1 MATSAPLTIHL
12 WVPNCAPGTG
22 GIQSFSR
29 CLIQAVAA
37 EFPEARL
44 RVISMNDVVA
54 PPLEQDTREF
64 TFHAAGSWPGKL
76 RSLYFTAQ
84 LLKAALLERPDLILS
99 THVNFTPVARWLKQV
114 YRIPYTAVAHGVD
127 VWGLQNRKVIDG
139 IRKANRILAVSRFT
153 RESLLRE
160 MALPPELVHVFPN
173 TVVADEFRLGPKPDY
188 LLKRYGLQ
196 PDQPTILT
204 VTRLAGEER
213 YKGYE
218 QVLEALPELQKRVP
232 NVRYVLGGKGDDKP
246 RIEALIK
253 ERGLESCVTLAGF
266 IPEAELTDHYNLCD
280 VFAMPSRKEGFGI
293 VFLEAMV
300 CGKPVIAGNQ
310 DGSVDPLVDGQ
321 MGVLI
326 NPESV
331 PELTD
336 ALAAVLTGTHPLA
349 ILRDPVALR
358 EQTIARF
365 GFEAFRKATCR
376 ELLPFVAG
384 TPSSHKVEDAP
395 SRPFGNDSERG
406 RS

>member
-1 MATSAPLTIHL
+1 M
-12 WVPNCAPGTG
+12 
-22 GIQSFSR
+22 
-29 CLIQAVAA
+29 AA

-44 RVISMNDVVA
+44 RVISMNDAVA
-54 PPLEQDTREF
+54 PPLEQHAREF
-64 TFHAAGSWPGKL
+64 TFQPAGGWPGKL
-76 RSLYFTAQ
+76 RSAYFTAQ
-84 LLKAALLERPDLILS
+84 LLKAALLERPDLIIS

-114 YRIPYTAVAHGVD
+114 YRIPYAAVAHGVD
-127 VWGLQNRKVIDG
+127 VWGLQDRKVIDG
-139 IRKANRILAVSRFT
+139 IQKANRILAVSRFT

-160 MALPPELVHVFPN
+160 MALPPELIHVFPN
-173 TVVADEFRLGPKPDY
+173 TVVAEEFRLGPKPDY

-196 PDQPTILT
+196 ADQPTILT

-232 NVRYVLGGKGDDKP
+232 NVHYVLGGKGDDTP
-246 RIEALIK
+246 RVQALIQ

-321 MGVLI
+321 MGVLV

-331 PELTD
+331 PELTE

-365 GFEAFRKATCR
+365 GFEAFRKATRR
-376 ELLPFVAG
+376 EVASLIS
-384 TPSSHKVEDAP
+384 P
-395 SRPFGNDSERG
+395 R
-406 RS
+406 